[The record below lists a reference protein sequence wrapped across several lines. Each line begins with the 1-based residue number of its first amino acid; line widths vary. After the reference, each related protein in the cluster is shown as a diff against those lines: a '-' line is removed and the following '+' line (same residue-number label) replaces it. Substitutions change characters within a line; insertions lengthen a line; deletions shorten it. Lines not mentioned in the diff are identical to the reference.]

1 MILVLR
7 MVRPYFSGYP
17 GLDPRGQHACVK
29 ASGYRR
35 SASVMPLVPAW
46 VNGGARAVYPPLI
59 HVKAVAICPPMLE
72 EQEAAQNPPPPAY
85 VP

>member
-7 MVRPYFSGYP
+7 MVRLNLSGYL
-17 GLDPRGQHACVK
+17 GFDPPGQHACVK
-29 ASGYRR
+29 ASDHRR
-35 SASVMPLVPAW
+35 SASVMPGVPAW